1 MPNLLQVLLIED
13 SEDDVLLLKRTLQKG
28 GFTPNIRQVDQPA
41 AMAAALVEQPWDIV
55 IADYSLPNF
64 SGLAA
69 LEMLKASGLDIPFII
84 VSGAIGEDVAV
95 SAMKAGAHD
104 YILKGNLARLVP
116 AICRELQEAAVRRER
131 SKLEERLKY
140 LSIHDPL
147 TGLYNR
153 THFSLELERLH
164 QVQYAPVGIIVGDL
178 DGLKLINDTWG
189 HQSGDRLLK
198 AAANI
203 LKTCCPPDATLTRIG
218 GDEFVLLL
226 PGTTLA
232 TLEKLCQTITL
243 AINSYNQNSPL
254 AEGIVLSISLGF
266 ALADSGHADLQQVFK
281 VADNNMY
288 REKLH
293 KSQSNRS
300 AIVQTAMKLL
310 EARDFI
316 TEGHGDRLQLL
327 VARLGAAIGLPE
339 NRITDLKLLA
349 QFHDIGK
356 VGIPD
361 KILFKP
367 AKLTPEEY
375 TEMKRHSEI
384 GFRIAQ
390 SSPDLSHIA
399 DYILKHH
406 EWWDGSGYPIGLA
419 GKDIPLECR
428 ILSIADSYDAMTS
441 DRPYRKALSAQ
452 QAFNEIRRCA
462 AIQFDPQLVET
473 FLEVVDNNNK
483 KQGIN

>member
-1 MPNLLQVLLIED
+1 MAEFLHVLVIED
-13 SEDDVLLLKRTLQKG
+13 SEDDVLLLKRALRLG
-28 GFTPNIRQVDQPA
+28 GHVPHIRRVDQPSS
-41 AMAAALVEQPWDIV
+41 MIDALAEEKWDII
-55 IADYSLPNF
+55 IADYLLPNF

-69 LEMLKASGLDIPFII
+69 LELLKKSGQDIPFII

-95 SAMKAGAHD
+95 AAMKAGAHD
-104 YILKGNLARLVP
+104 YILKGNLTRLVP
-116 AICRELQEAAVRRER
+116 AINRELQETIVRRER
-131 SKLEERLKY
+131 RTMEERLTY

-153 THFSLELERLH
+153 AHFSSELERL
-164 QVQYAPVGIIVGDL
+164 QQPQFAPVGIIVGDL

-189 HQSGDRLLK
+189 HQSGDSLLQ
-198 AAANI
+198 AAASI
-203 LKTCCPPDATLTRIG
+203 IKKLCPNNATVTRIG

-226 PGTTLA
+226 PCTTLA
-232 TLEKLCQTITL
+232 TLENLCHTL
-243 AINSYNQNSPL
+243 TRSIVTYNQTNPL
-254 AEGIVLSISLGF
+254 EEGIVLSISLGF
-266 ALADSGHADLQQVFK
+266 ALAEGCNLDLPEVFK

-288 REKLH
+288 REKLNQ
-293 KSQSNRS
+293 SRSNRS

-327 VARLGAAIGLPE
+327 VAHLGIALKLPE
-339 NRITDLKLLA
+339 NRVTDLKLLA

-367 AKLTPEEY
+367 GTLTPEEFY
-375 TEMKRHSEI
+375 EMQRHSEI

-390 SSPDLSHIA
+390 SSPDLNLIA

-406 EWWDGSGYPIGLA
+406 EWWDGSGYPMGLS
-419 GKDIPLECR
+419 GENIPLECR
-428 ILSIADSYDAMTS
+428 ILSIADAYDAMTS
-441 DRPYRKALSAQ
+441 DRPYRKALVHK
-452 QAFNEIRRCA
+452 QAIDELRRFA
-462 AIQFDPQLVET
+462 GIQFDPKLVENFIT
-473 FLEVVDNNNK
+473 SVEKNR
-483 KQGIN
+483 

>member
-1 MPNLLQVLLIED
+1 MTEFLRVLVIED
-13 SEDDVLLLKRTLQKG
+13 SEDDVLLLNRALQRG
-28 GFTPNIRQVDQPA
+28 GHRPYIRQVEQPA
-41 AMAAALVEQPWDIV
+41 SMIDALAEDKWDII

-69 LEMLKASGLDIPFII
+69 LELLKKSGQDIPFII

-95 SAMKAGAHD
+95 AAMKAGAHD
-104 YILKGNLARLVP
+104 YILKGNLTRLVP
-116 AICRELQEAAVRRER
+116 AINRELQEATVRRER
-131 SKLEERLKY
+131 RKLEERLTY

-153 THFSLELERLH
+153 THFSLELERL
-164 QVQYAPVGIIVGDL
+164 QQPQFAPVGIIVGDL

-189 HQSGDRLLK
+189 HQSGDSLLQ
-198 AAANI
+198 AAATI
-203 LKTCCPPDATLTRIG
+203 LKRFCPANGTVTRIG

-226 PGTTLA
+226 SCTTL
-232 TLEKLCQTITL
+232 TILENLCHTITR
-243 AINSYNQNSPL
+243 AIDTYNQTSPL

-266 ALADSGHADLQQVFK
+266 ALAEAYHPDLQEVFK

-288 REKLH
+288 REKLNQ
-293 KSQSNRS
+293 SQSNRS
-300 AIVQTAMKLL
+300 AIVKTAMKLL

-327 VARLGAAIGLPE
+327 VARLGIALRLPE
-339 NRITDLKLLA
+339 NRVTDLKLLA

-367 AKLTPEEY
+367 SKLTPEEFN
-375 TEMKRHSEI
+375 EMKRHSEI
-384 GFRIAQ
+384 GYRIAQ
-390 SSPDLSHIA
+390 SSSDLNLIA

-406 EWWDGSGYPIGLA
+406 EWWNGSGYPMGLA
-419 GKDIPLECR
+419 GESIPLECR
-428 ILSIADSYDAMTS
+428 LLSIADAYDAMTS
-441 DRPYRKALSAQ
+441 DRPYRKALSQQ
-452 QAFNEIRRCA
+452 QAIDELRRFA
-462 AIQFDPQLVET
+462 GIQFDPNLVET
-473 FLEVVDNNNK
+473 FIQSIEENTTKNH
-483 KQGIN
+483 G

>member
-1 MPNLLQVLLIED
+1 MSDLLQVLLIED

-28 GFTPNIRQVDQPA
+28 GFMPNIRQVDQPGS
-41 AMAAALVEQPWDIV
+41 MVAALSEQVWDVV

-69 LEMLKASGLDIPFII
+69 LELLKSSGLDIPFII

-95 SAMKAGAHD
+95 AAMKAGAHD
-104 YILKGNLARLVP
+104 YILKDNLIRLVP
-116 AICRELQEAAVRRER
+116 AINRELQEAIVRRER
-131 SKLEERLKY
+131 RNLEERLTY

-164 QVQYAPVGIIVGDL
+164 QSQFAPVGMIVGDL

-189 HQSGDRLLK
+189 HQSGDSLLK
-198 AAANI
+198 AAATI
-203 LKTCCPPDATLTRIG
+203 LKTHCPIDATVTRIG

-226 PGTTLA
+226 PCTTLD
-232 TLEKLCQTITL
+232 TLAKLCQTINL

-254 AEGIVLSISLGF
+254 AEGIVLSISLGY
-266 ALADSGHADLQQVFK
+266 AIAESPHADLQEVFK
-281 VADNNMY
+281 NADNNMY
-288 REKLH
+288 REKLN

-327 VARLGAAIGLPE
+327 VASLGAAIGLPE
-339 NRITDLKLLA
+339 NKLTDLKLLA

-375 TEMKRHSEI
+375 NEMKRHSEI

-390 SSPDLSHIA
+390 SSPDLNHIA

-406 EWWDGSGYPIGLA
+406 EWWDGSGYPMGLA
-419 GKDIPLECR
+419 ADDIPLECR
-428 ILSIADSYDAMTS
+428 ILSIADAYDAMTS
-441 DRPYRKALSAQ
+441 DRPYRKALSPKE
-452 QAFNEIRRCA
+452 AFGELRRFA
-462 AIQFDPQLVET
+462 GIQFDSHLVDT
-473 FLEVVDNNNK
+473 FIELVKEHK
-483 KQGIN
+483 KNTD